1 MTRFHTLGLG
11 LATMLATVSFSGSAH
26 AQVTIIRNQGV
37 GAAPGSVAGGG
48 SLNAIFNEACDWW
61 ESALVTTPYTLTIAY
76 QWAPLG
82 GGTLGSH
89 SLTAQGGVPN
99 RETAASI
106 RFDNDGSSSWFLDPT
121 PCDNSEYASGV
132 TNTTANLGGGML
144 NTGRTM
150 TGGTG
155 SASGRTDMFAVCLHE
170 IGHALGLSN
179 ANTSFI
185 AENGDLD
192 VDVTAPRPFPGS
204 TIPTISGAH
213 LNIGTALMFPSISS
227 SLRRLPSDADV
238 LANSQISGMTG
249 INSVSVCPGS
259 GGGGSPLTTTFADN
273 NGGSAGGAVYFALEG
288 VAGGTGATITDIDLN
303 CGNMTVGSA
312 VTIDVYLQ
320 AGCVFDPL
328 GTWSL
333 ITTGSGITA
342 ATGTPSNFVLTTPM
356 SFGEGCCFSVAI
368 VANGFGHR
376 YTTATT
382 LPLTYA
388 TTHLELTGG
397 SSSNAPFAGSIF
409 SPRLVN
415 TNIHYTVGGSCGG
428 FATVS
433 SEGVGCV
440 SAKTSFYE
448 VMTPAGMDLGGFQ
461 FNAINSASGY
471 AITSQPSTIQPIGS
485 LDPGAP
491 TLGLGDDVQVPVGTL
506 GLTVG
511 SNGQVA
517 RGAGNSNQWTPNIG
531 TMLSNPA
538 EAMYA
543 WTDLQPNAAGSG
555 LVTYEESGTQWMVT
569 FDGVYLWG
577 TSDPCTIQ
585 FRGNEANGNFT
596 IAFGTLG
603 NSGPQDWLIG
613 YSVAGPSA
621 DPGPRDLTFVS
632 LFPFATQA
640 FDQDPLTLAAVG
652 VPEIGQPFDL
662 TTTNVE
668 PGAVFHIGVVGLI
681 GAALPLAFIVPSAHP
696 QCRLNATMDLL
707 VGPVVVLGGP
717 GSVTWQGIDLSGVSL
732 LGVDL
737 FFQAAT
743 LDLSILSSSTRTS
756 NAIKA
761 TTGF

>member
-11 LATMLATVSFSGSAH
+11 LATMLAAVSFSGSAH

-37 GAAPGSVAGGG
+37 GAAPGSIAGGG

-61 ESALVTTPYTLTIAY
+61 ESALVTTPYTLTLTY
-76 QWAPLG
+76 RWAPLAV
-82 GGTLGSH
+82 LGSH
-89 SLTAQGGVPN
+89 SLTAQGGSPN
-99 RETAASI
+99 RETAGSI
-106 RFDNDGSSSWFLDPT
+106 RFDNDGSSSWFMDPT
-121 PCDNSEYASGV
+121 PCDNSEYTSGV
-132 TNTTANLGGGML
+132 NISTANLGGGTL

-150 TGGTG
+150 NGATG

-170 IGHALGLSN
+170 IGHALGLSS

-204 TIPTISGAH
+204 TIPTVSGAH
-213 LNIGTALMFPSISS
+213 INISTALMFPTFGSG
-227 SLRRLPSDADV
+227 LRRLPSDADV

-249 INSVSVCPGS
+249 INSVAVCPS
-259 GGGGSPLTTTFADN
+259 SGGGSPLTTTFAN
-273 NGGSAGGAVYFALEG
+273 NNSGAVGGAVYFALEG
-288 VAGGTGATITDIDLN
+288 VAGGTGATVTDMDLN
-303 CGNMTVGSA
+303 CIGAGGVA
-312 VTIDVYLQ
+312 ATIDVYLQ
-320 AGCVFDPL
+320 ASCVFDPL

-333 ITTGSGITA
+333 VTTGSGTTA
-342 ATGTPSNFVLTTPM
+342 PVGSPSNFVLNTPL

-368 VANGFGHR
+368 VANGFAHA

-382 LPLTYA
+382 LALTYA
-388 TTHLELTGG
+388 TTHLEFTGG
-397 SSSNAPFAGSIF
+397 SSSNVPFAPTIF

-415 TNIHYTVGGSCGG
+415 ANIHYTVGGSCGAS
-428 FATVS
+428 ATVS
-433 SEGVGCV
+433 SEGDACV

-448 VMTPAGMDLGGFQ
+448 DLTQAGMDLGGFE
-461 FNAINSASGY
+461 FNAANSASGY

-485 LDPGAP
+485 LDPSA
-491 TLGLGDDVQVPVGTL
+491 TALGLGDDVQVPVGTL

-517 RGAGNSNQWTPNIG
+517 RGGGNSNQWSPNVG
-531 TMLSNPA
+531 TMLGNPA

-577 TSDPCTIQ
+577 TIDPCTIQ
-585 FRGNEANGNFT
+585 FRGNEASGNFT
-596 IAFGTLG
+596 IAFGVLG
-603 NSGPQDWLIG
+603 SSGPQDWLVG
-613 YSVAGPSA
+613 YSVAGASA
-621 DPGPRDLTFVS
+621 DPGPRDLTFAS
-632 LFPFATQA
+632 LFPFATQTI
-640 FDQDPLTLAAVG
+640 DQEALTLAAVG
-652 VPEIGQPFDL
+652 VPEIGQPFNL

-668 PGAVFHIGVVGLI
+668 PGAVFHIGVVGLN
-681 GAALPLAFIVPSAHP
+681 GAGVPLSFFVPSAHP
-696 QCRLNATMDLL
+696 QCRVNATMDLL

-717 GSVTWQGIDLSGVSL
+717 GSVTWQGIDLTGVSL
-732 LGVDL
+732 IGIDL
-737 FFQAAT
+737 FFQSAT
-743 LDLSILSSSTRTS
+743 LDLSVLSSSTRSS

-761 TTGF
+761 TTGL

>member
-1 MTRFHTLGLG
+1 
-11 LATMLATVSFSGSAH
+11 
-26 AQVTIIRNQGV
+26 
-37 GAAPGSVAGGG
+37 
-48 SLNAIFNEACDWW
+48 
-61 ESALVTTPYTLTIAY
+61 
-76 QWAPLG
+76 
-82 GGTLGSH
+82 
-89 SLTAQGGVPN
+89 
-99 RETAASI
+99 
-106 RFDNDGSSSWFLDPT
+106 
-121 PCDNSEYASGV
+121 
-132 TNTTANLGGGML
+132 
-144 NTGRTM
+144 
-150 TGGTG
+150 
-155 SASGRTDMFAVCLHE
+155 
-170 IGHALGLSN
+170 
-179 ANTSFI
+179 
-185 AENGDLD
+185 
-192 VDVTAPRPFPGS
+192 
-204 TIPTISGAH
+204 
-213 LNIGTALMFPSISS
+213 
-227 SLRRLPSDADV
+227 
-238 LANSQISGMTG
+238 
-249 INSVSVCPGS
+249 VCPGS
-259 GGGGSPLTTTFADN
+259 GGGGSPLTTSFAN
-273 NGGSAGGAVYFALEG
+273 NNSGAVGGAVYFALEG

-303 CGNMTVGSA
+303 CVGAGGVAGS
-312 VTIDVYLQ
+312 IDVYLQ
-320 AGCVFDPL
+320 NTCTFDPFGSWAL
-328 GTWSL
+328 VSS
-333 ITTGSGITA
+333 GSGTTA
-342 ATGTPSNFVLTTPM
+342 PSGSPSNFVLSTPL

-368 VANGFGHR
+368 VANGFAHA

-397 SSSNAPFAGSIF
+397 SSSNAPFVGSIF

-428 FATVS
+428 LATVS

-517 RGAGNSNQWTPNIG
+517 RGGGNSNQWTPNIG

-717 GSVTWQGIDLSGVSL
+717 GSVTWQGIDLTGVSL

-743 LDLSILSSSTRTS
+743 IDLSILSSSTRSS

-761 TTGF
+761 TTGL